1 MGNSSATY
9 KNGDIPRRSLSIL
22 NTSGFAYYSS
32 SEEGVCSTCSAKTRM
47 WLVTSKIEGH
57 FLCDS
62 CHYRKINEA
71 RSSNIDSVMKEI
83 ESTFKL

>member
-32 SEEGVCSTCSAKTRM
+32 SEEGICRM
-47 WLVTSKIEGH
+47 WLVTSKIQGH

-62 CHYRKINEA
+62 CHYRKT
-71 RSSNIDSVMKEI
+71 KEI
-83 ESTFKL
+83 ESTFKS